1 MTVVMVALPVVFQPE
16 LRRALEQ
23 IGRGRLFH
31 KHNELDEK
39 ELEDMLNAV
48 TNATEIMS
56 RRKIG
61 ALMVFE
67 RETGLEE
74 RIETGVPI
82 DGLISDSLLLNI
94 FEPDTPLHD
103 GAVVIRG
110 NRIVAASCLLPLT
123 EARNLSQE
131 LGTRHRSAIGISE
144 QSDALVLVVSEETG
158 TISLARNGELH
169 RYLTGEDIKSL
180 LRAAVVQPSL
190 NWKQVINDKIKR
202 DSGWQ
207 MMGNFFDRENMLARV
222 IAFLIA
228 CALWMY
234 VMNEQ
239 NPLVERNYV
248 VNLEL
253 RNVPEGMIVLN
264 TPDKVRVKV
273 QAQRTVLGDI
283 TEKEVTA
290 YVDFADKNIG
300 QQALPVKAQFN
311 QGTVLEVYPNNIYAY
326 LDSVTE
332 R

>member
-1 MTVVMVALPVVFQPE
+1 VKSLLLQLQGLLKTISILDVLDILVVAYFLFRIYLMLKNTRAATLVKGLLVLFISKWLNLHVITWLLEKSMTVVMVALPVVFQPE

-190 NWKQVINDKIKR
+190 NWKQVINDKIKEIR
-202 DSGWQ
+202 G
-207 MMGNFFDRENMLARV
+207 G
-222 IAFLIA
+222 
-228 CALWMY
+228 
-234 VMNEQ
+234 
-239 NPLVERNYV
+239 
-248 VNLEL
+248 
-253 RNVPEGMIVLN
+253 
-264 TPDKVRVKV
+264 K
-273 QAQRTVLGDI
+273 
-283 TEKEVTA
+283 
-290 YVDFADKNIG
+290 
-300 QQALPVKAQFN
+300 
-311 QGTVLEVYPNNIYAY
+311 
-326 LDSVTE
+326 
-332 R
+332 